1 MKRSVLVLAG
11 LLAIL
16 LAACVPSS
24 QVARNVV
31 PQLISA
37 SPPNAAGDVVLQGRY
52 FGGGGEGSYVL
63 LGANVDAEGGVRVL
77 VPEAWRRAPDLTLW
91 WVGDDPADPWGVLAF
106 ADLPSFDAERDL
118 GAAVVARLPD
128 AVGGT
133 PATR

>member
-63 LGANVDAEGGVRVL
+63 LGANVDAEGGVRVTPANWSTNRI
-77 VPEAWRRAPDLTLW
+77 VFAPPER
-91 WVGDDPADPWGVLAF
+91 VGPGFVF
-106 ADLPSFDAERDL
+106 
-118 GAAVVARLPD
+118 VV
-128 AVGGT
+128 VGGVSRNGL
-133 PATR
+133 PFNLP